1 VIRRGDLLH
10 CDVGISYLGLNT
22 DMQHNAYVLQ
32 IGETEPPE
40 GLQQVLRNGNRLQEI
55 HLQEMQVGRTGN
67 EILASI
73 LERGTAEGLMPRIY
87 THPIG
92 PYGHGSGTM
101 IGMPEKQ
108 EFVPGTGEHVL
119 HANTVY
125 AMEFSA
131 GANVPEWGG
140 IAVTTGFEEQAV
152 VTAAGGRFVDGYPR
166 TLYLIR

>member
-1 VIRRGDLLH
+1 
-10 CDVGISYLGLNT
+10 VGITYLGLNT
-22 DMQHNAYVLQ
+22 DMQHNAYVLR

-40 GLQQVLRNGNRLQEI
+40 GLQELLRHGNRIQEI
-55 HLQEMQVGRTGN
+55 HLQEMQPGRTGN

-73 LERGTAEGLMPRIY
+73 LERGRGEGLRPRIY

-108 EFVPGTGEHVL
+108 EFVPGTGEHPL

-125 AMEFSA
+125 AMEFS
-131 GANVPEWGG
+131 VTTEIPEWGG
-140 IAVTTGFEEQAV
+140 IDVSMGLEEQAV
-152 VTAAGGRFVDGYPR
+152 VTEAGGRFVDGYPR
-166 TLYLIR
+166 SLYLIR